1 MDETLRGFTHVQ
13 LSTERILTTHTGS
26 LPRPPGLPLAAAER
40 TPGQLAEAV
49 GSIVQ
54 SQIDAGVDVINDGE
68 ASKPSYA
75 TYVTERLDGF
85 GGAGEPLRPKDY
97 DDFPEWSK
105 RMTADPA
112 RARRLANPVCTG
124 PVSYRDTSLVQ
135 ADIANLKSA
144 TAGRDADVFMS
155 AASPGVISIFHQNA
169 YYPTDSDYVAALADA
184 MKTEYDAIHAAGLVL
199 QLDCPD
205 LAMGW
210 NVAGLGGSQEG
221 FLGVVA
227 ERVAAI
233 NHATRDIPP
242 ESMRLHLCWGNY
254 EGPHTSDIPLG
265 QIIGEVL
272 KARPAAISF
281 EGANPRHEHEWAV
294 FEEVS
299 LPDGKAI
306 IPGVI
311 DSTTNY
317 VEHPDLVAQRIERY
331 ARLVGRENVL
341 AGSDCGF
348 ATFATSST
356 VDPQVT
362 WAKLAAMADGAR
374 RASKVLWN

>member
-1 MDETLRGFTHVQ
+1 MQ

-26 LPRPPGLPLAAAER
+26 LPRPEGLPLDASER
-40 TPGQLAEAV
+40 DAGQLADAV
-49 GSIVQ
+49 RSVVLA
-54 SQIDAGVDVINDGE
+54 QIDAGVDVVNDGE

-75 TYVTERLDGF
+75 TYVTERLTGF
-85 GGAGEPLRPKDY
+85 GGEGRPIRPKDY
-97 DDFPEWSK
+97 DDFPGWGE
-105 RMTADPA
+105 RMMSE
-112 RARRLANPVCTG
+112 RARSRRLTNPACIG
-124 PVSYRDTSLVQ
+124 PVAYRDTSLVET
-135 ADIANLKSA
+135 DIANLRQA
-144 TAGRDADVFMS
+144 TAGREVADVFMS
-155 AASPGVISIFHQNA
+155 AASPGVIALFHANQH
-169 YYPTDSDYVAALADA
+169 YGSDEEYIAALADA

-210 NVAGLGGSQEG
+210 NVAGIGGTLEG
-221 FLGVVA
+221 FLAAVTA
-227 ERVAAI
+227 RVAAI

-242 ESMRLHLCWGNY
+242 EAMRLHLCWGNY
-254 EGPHTSDIPLG
+254 EGPHTSDVPLG
-265 QIIGEVL
+265 QVLGEVL

-281 EGANPRHEHEWAV
+281 EGANPRHEHEWTV
-294 FEEVS
+294 FDEVK

-317 VEHPDLVAQRIERY
+317 VEHPELVAQRIERY
-331 ARLVGRENVL
+331 ARLVGRQNVL

-348 ATFATSST
+348 ATFATSTT

-362 WAKLAAMADGAR
+362 WAKLAAMAEGAR
-374 RASKVLWN
+374 LASQALWA